1 MEGLTSG
8 GQSSGQTDGG
18 TTNRVIK
25 AILQDLQFNA
35 DGIMFFGTSN
45 DIDGIPD
52 PLVDRLDVWFVD
64 LPTRRE
70 RREIWMIHITKSKR
84 DPAKLG
90 IDLEALALQS
100 EGYSGRQIEQAW
112 MAAMTRAFN
121 LKREPQHEDCAVVLD
136 GMVATSRLMSDK
148 VAARRERLKGR
159 ARPAS
164 IADTTTTSM
173 LPTASSRSLITE

>member
-1 MEGLTSG
+1 
-8 GQSSGQTDGG
+8 
-18 TTNRVIK
+18 
-25 AILQDLQFNA
+25 
-35 DGIMFFGTSN
+35 MFFGTSN

-52 PLVDRLDVWFVD
+52 PLIDRLDVWFVD

-70 RREIWMIHITKSKR
+70 RKEIWRIHITKSHR
-84 DPAKLG
+84 DPDKLG

-100 EGYSGRQIEQAW
+100 DGYSGRQIEQAW

-121 LKREPQHEDCAVVLD
+121 LKREPQHDDCATVLD

-148 VAARRERLKGR
+148 VASRRERLKGR

-164 IADTTTTSM
+164 IADTPSVTTMANSARTLM
-173 LPTASSRSLITE
+173 VE